1 MSGIRR
7 EVSDISTD
15 HEDILRANGK
25 VSPVRSNY
33 SGNIGVA
40 ILKFCEAGSVLKSEN
55 IKVLLAKGKNTQEY
69 E

>member
-1 MSGIRR
+1 MIP
-7 EVSDISTD
+7 EVLIN
-15 HEDILRANGK
+15 HGKVFRANGK